1 MWWVEHGG
9 RGCRLAGLVL
19 IKQSIALL
27 GWFTITIETMRRFG
41 CINITIYCPPL
52 LMVILKW
59 PNYGCALASYWRSQL
74 YSETSDTWTSVCC
87 REVVPILP
95 IPLTLLLNTSNVAR
109 GLCTMTS
116 GMSLSSL
123 LMIKHSTEVS

>member
-9 RGCRLAGLVL
+9 RGCRLAGQVL

-27 GWFTITIETMRRFG
+27 GWFTITIETMRKFG

-59 PNYGCALASYWRSQL
+59 PNSNILWVCSNIILEKPISVKHLTHGLLSVVERLYPSCRS
-74 YSETSDTWTSVCC
+74 
-87 REVVPILP
+87 P
-95 IPLTLLLNTSNVAR
+95 
-109 GLCTMTS
+109 
-116 GMSLSSL
+116 
-123 LMIKHSTEVS
+123 